1 MFSLFIDTHFDEVVL
16 VLFKDGMVLDKI
28 ILNSGYK
35 HSVVTLPSIKELIER
50 NNINK
55 SDIREII
62 VVVGPGSFTG
72 VRIGVTIAK
81 TLAYSL
87 NSSIKEID
95 SLMLKALSVND
106 ILSDFYVSIEDKNGA
121 FVGKFDASRK
131 KIGDYVYLS
140 KSDYLSLKNAENV
153 FANVDIDY
161 DKVYVYLKNIPETN
175 VHNVNPL
182 YVKKMEVLK

>member
-55 SDIREII
+55 FDIGEII

-87 NSSIKEID
+87 NASIKEID

-121 FVGKFDASRK
+121 FVGKFDVSRK
-131 KIGDYVYLS
+131 KIGDYAYLS
-140 KSDYLSLKNAENV
+140 KSDYLSLKNTENV
-153 FANVDIDY
+153 LTNVDIDY
-161 DKVYVYLKNIPETN
+161 DKIYVYLKNVSESN

-182 YVKKMEVLK
+182 YVKKIEVLK

>member
-1 MFSLFIDTHFDEVVL
+1 
-16 VLFKDGMVLDKI
+16 
-28 ILNSGYK
+28 
-35 HSVVTLPSIKELIER
+35 
-50 NNINK
+50 
-55 SDIREII
+55 
-62 VVVGPGSFTG
+62 
-72 VRIGVTIAK
+72 
-81 TLAYSL
+81 
-87 NSSIKEID
+87 
-95 SLMLKALSVND
+95 MLKALSVND

-182 YVKKMEVLK
+182 YVKKIEVLK